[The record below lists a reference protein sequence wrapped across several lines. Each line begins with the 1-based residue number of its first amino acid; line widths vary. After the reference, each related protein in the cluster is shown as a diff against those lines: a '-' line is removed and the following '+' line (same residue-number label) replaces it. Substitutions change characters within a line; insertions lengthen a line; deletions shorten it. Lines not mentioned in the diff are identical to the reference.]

1 MNDSINILKNNLEK
15 SIKDKKNLLDS
26 ELELQNFKNAS
37 NKIKESYLN
46 GGRLYIA
53 GNGGSAADA
62 QHLAAEFV
70 CKLSKDRIPIPAE
83 ALTVDT
89 SLLTS
94 IANDYGFDKIFSR
107 QIEAKLNKNDIFLGL
122 TTSGNSK
129 NILSAIEKCKLKNIP
144 SIIFTGKEGGIAKKN
159 ADFCVSVPDNSTA
172 RIQEAHILLCHSI
185 CEYIESVIL

>member
-15 SIKDKKNLLDS
+15 SIQVKKNLLDS

-129 NILSAIEKCKLKNIP
+129 NHSPRDYALNRCQNKTVFVLLDFWYWGLPIILYK
-144 SIIFTGKEGGIAKKN
+144 
-159 ADFCVSVPDNSTA
+159 
-172 RIQEAHILLCHSI
+172 IL
-185 CEYIESVIL
+185 